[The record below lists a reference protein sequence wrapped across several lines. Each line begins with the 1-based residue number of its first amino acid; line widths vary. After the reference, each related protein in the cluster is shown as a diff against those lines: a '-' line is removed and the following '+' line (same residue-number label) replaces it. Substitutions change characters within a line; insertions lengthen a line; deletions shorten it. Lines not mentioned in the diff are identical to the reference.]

1 MTMVDSIKAGSF
13 SVMYADVELFCRRIH
28 SEGEG
33 TFIECEI
40 DAQSTQRTAG
50 ISFASWSLKSA
61 MGQLLYLIAGR
72 VCWAT
77 AEYDIKALRS
87 RALDV

>member
-1 MTMVDSIKAGSF
+1 MTMLDSIKVGLS
-13 SVMYADVELFCRRIH
+13 SVMYADVELFFRRIH

-50 ISFASWSLKSA
+50 IPLCFMVA
-61 MGQLLYLIAGR
+61 
-72 VCWAT
+72 
-77 AEYDIKALRS
+77 
-87 RALDV
+87 